1 MNELKPCP
9 FCGGEANLER
19 PHEGGIYA
27 RHMCDFVDG
36 VWFETEEEAIKAWD
50 MRAEADG
57 AAVLKTIDQLRR
69 ELSGYHGQIK
79 ANNDLQKHCDNQ
91 RKRIAGLESLHAREK
106 AENAKLRKLLRAA
119 WKCIH
124 TGASCSDCRMIV
136 GGCTLQSAMRELG
149 IEV

>member
-1 MNELKPCP
+1 M
-9 FCGGEANLER
+9 NLELSSNSV
-19 PHEGGIYA
+19 P
-27 RHMCDFVDG
+27 
-36 VWFETEEEAIKAWD
+36 
-50 MRAEADG
+50 
-57 AAVLKTIDQLRR
+57 VLKAIDQLRR

-149 IEV
+149 IEVSE